1 VTANLTK
8 GRPPAT
14 GRGHLF
20 VVSAPSGAG
29 KTSLIRRLVDA
40 DDSLTVSVSH
50 TTRPKRAG
58 EIDGEH
64 YHFVD
69 HGAFNVLRA
78 AGEFLEW
85 AQVFD
90 NAYGTSRQ
98 AVETGLEAGRDV
110 VLEIDWQGAAQ
121 VREGWPGAVSIF
133 VLPPSR
139 EALMERLTGRGQ
151 DSPEVIGK
159 RVRQAVAD
167 MSHHAEFDHTMVN
180 DDFGDAV
187 CQLERI
193 IQATREGST
202 IPEVDHSALLRELL
216 ASDA

>member
-1 VTANLTK
+1 MPKAVH
-8 GRPPAT
+8 RPRV
-14 GRGHLF
+14 GGYLF

-29 KTSLIRRLVDA
+29 KTSLIRCLVDA
-40 DDSLTVSVSH
+40 DDSLAVSVSH
-50 TTRPKRAG
+50 TTRPKRAD
-58 EIDGEH
+58 EMDGEH
-64 YHFVD
+64 YHFID
-69 HGAFNVLRA
+69 HAAFHALRA
-78 AGEFLEW
+78 AGQFLEW

-98 AVETGLEAGRDV
+98 AVETALEAGRDV

-121 VREGWPGAVSIF
+121 VRQGWPGAVSIF

-151 DSPEVIGK
+151 DRPDVIDK
-159 RVRQAVAD
+159 RFRQAVED

-187 CQLERI
+187 RHLERI
-193 IQATREGST
+193 VHATREGSKV
-202 IPEVDHSALLRELL
+202 PAQDHSTLLRELL

>member
-1 VTANLTK
+1 MTAEPARS
-8 GRPPAT
+8 GSPPT
-14 GRGHLF
+14 GRGRLF

-29 KTSLIRRLVDA
+29 KTSLIRRLVEN
-40 DDSLTVSVSH
+40 DDSLSVSVSH
-50 TTRPKRAG
+50 TTRPKRAD
-58 EIDGEH
+58 EVDGEH

-69 HGAFNVLRA
+69 RRVFDALRV

-98 AVETGLEAGRDV
+98 AVETTLEAGRDV

-121 VREGWPGAVSIF
+121 VRERWDGAVSIF

-139 EALMERLTGRGQ
+139 KALMERLTGRAQ
-151 DSPEVIGK
+151 DSREVIDK
-159 RVRQAVAD
+159 RLKQAVED
-167 MSHHAEFDHTMVN
+167 MSHHAEFDHTIVN

-187 CQLERI
+187 RQLARI
-193 IQATREGST
+193 VQATRDGWEAPAT
-202 IPEVDHSALLRELL
+202 DHSGLLHELL
-216 ASDA
+216 AD

>member
-1 VTANLTK
+1 M
-8 GRPPAT
+8 
-14 GRGHLF
+14 
-20 VVSAPSGAG
+20 VSAPSGAG
-29 KTSLIRRLVDA
+29 KTSLIRRLVEA

-50 TTRPKRAG
+50 TTRPKRAD

-69 HGAFNVLRA
+69 GGDFDALRA

-98 AVETGLEAGRDV
+98 AVETALEAGLDV

-121 VREGWPGAVSIF
+121 VRERWPEAVTIF

-151 DSPEVIGK
+151 DSREVIDK
-159 RVRQAVAD
+159 RLRQAVED
-167 MSHHAEFDHTMVN
+167 MSHHPEFDHTIVN

-187 CQLERI
+187 RQLARI
-193 IQATREGST
+193 VQATRDGS
-202 IPEVDHSALLRELL
+202 EVPATDYAALLHELL
-216 ASDA
+216 IDDP